1 MLVLMRIS
9 GFVFTAPFFSYSS
22 IPIRMKAAAS
32 FILAIVAIQMVPV
45 VSVSYQG
52 VFGFSIIVLK
62 ETAVGMILGFMCNL
76 CFYIINFVGQLIDM
90 ELGLSMANMFDPAT
104 NVQVTVTGNIYN
116 YFVMLMLVATNMHYY
131 IIRAIFDSFSYFNV
145 GKAVFHTSLK
155 RDYGGFCGK
164 LFFDCGSYC
173 SADFLLYAYYQCC
186 IRCAGKGSTTN
197 EYVCGW
203 NPDQSAGGIDPAA
216 DPGADDSQR
225 VGFYFLRN
233 ERCDHTGDSW
243 LSAIEDTGR

>member
-22 IPIRMKAAAS
+22 ILIRMKAAAS

-76 CFYIINFVGQLIDM
+76 CFYIINFAGQLIDM

-155 RDYGGFCGK
+155 EIMV
-164 LFFDCGSYC
+164 
-173 SADFLLYAYYQCC
+173 DFVA
-186 IRCAGKGSTTN
+186 N
-197 EYVCGW
+197 
-203 NPDQSAGGIDPAA
+203 
-216 DPGADDSQR
+216 
-225 VGFYFLRN
+225 YFLIAVRIVLPIFCCMLIIN
-233 ERCDHTGDSW
+233 VVLGVLAKAAPQMNMFVVGIQIKVLVGLILLLILVQTIPSVSDFIFSEMRDVITQVIHGFQP
-243 LSAIEDTGR
+243 